1 MLGIDSPEL
10 LIIAVV
16 ALLLIGP
23 KELPGMLRT
32 VGRWVA
38 TARGLAS
45 EFRGHVDDM
54 VKQADLDEVKK
65 TIDSNAVLDLPG
77 IDPMKE
83 IKGQVDAGIAEAEAE
98 MAKAKAAIDASTSDA
113 QAPPPVETAELAPPA
128 APEPIADPTPA
139 LEPSAVADP
148 ITVEQSAPTPGPQTP
163 EPQVAAATP
172 KAANEPGPPPAKV
185 AVG

>member
-1 MLGIDSPEL
+1 MFGIDSPEL
-10 LIIAVV
+10 LVIAIV
-16 ALLLIGP
+16 ALIFIGP

-38 TARGLAS
+38 TARNLAS

-65 TIDSNAVLDLPG
+65 TIDSNTVLDLPG
-77 IDPMKE
+77 LDPMKE

-98 MAKAKAAIDASTSDA
+98 MAKAKAAIDVSTSGA
-113 QAPPPVETAELAPPA
+113 EAPPPVDTAELAPPS
-128 APEPIADPTPA
+128 APEPIADQIAA
-139 LEPSAVADP
+139 LEPSAMADP
-148 ITVEQSAPTPGPQTP
+148 IPVEQPAPTP
-163 EPQVAAATP
+163 EPQVAAAPP

>member
-1 MLGIDSPEL
+1 MFGIDSPEL
-10 LIIAVV
+10 LLIAVV
-16 ALLLIGP
+16 ALIFIGP

-38 TARGLAS
+38 TARNLAG

-65 TIDSNAVLDLPG
+65 TIDGNAVLDLPG

-83 IKGQVDAGIAEAEAE
+83 IKSQVDAGIAEAEAE
-98 MAKAKAAIDASTSDA
+98 MAKAKAAIDGATSTA
-113 QAPPPVETAELAPPA
+113 EAPPPVETAELVPPP

-139 LEPSAVADP
+139 LEPSAVVDP
-148 ITVEQSAPTPGPQTP
+148 ITVEPPAPQT
-163 EPQVAAATP
+163 ADATP
-172 KAANEPGPPPAKV
+172 KAANEPGTPPAKV

>member
-1 MLGIDSPEL
+1 MFGIDSPEL
-10 LIIAVV
+10 LVILVV
-16 ALLLIGP
+16 ALIFIGP

-32 VGRWVA
+32 IGRWVA
-38 TARGLAS
+38 AARNLAG

-54 VKQADLDEVKK
+54 VRQADLDEVKK
-65 TIDSNAVLDLPG
+65 TIDSNTALDLPG

-83 IKGQVDAGIAEAEAE
+83 IRGQVDAGIAEAEAE
-98 MAKAKAAIDASTSDA
+98 MAQARAAIDASTTGA
-113 QAPPPVETAELAPPA
+113 EAPSPVETAELVPPP

-148 ITVEQSAPTPGPQTP
+148 IPVEQPVPAEPQATADTPTP
-163 EPQVAAATP
+163 
-172 KAANEPGPPPAKV
+172 ANEPGPPPAKV

>member
-1 MLGIDSPEL
+1 MFGIDSPEL
-10 LIIAVV
+10 LIIAIV

-32 VGRWVA
+32 IGRWVA
-38 TARGLAS
+38 TARNLAG

-65 TIDSNAVLDLPG
+65 TIDSNTVLDLPG
-77 IDPMKE
+77 IDPLKE
-83 IKGQVDAGIAEAEAE
+83 IKGQVDAGIAEAQAE
-98 MAKAKAAIDASTSDA
+98 MAQAKAAIDVSTA
-113 QAPPPVETAELAPPA
+113 GAEAPPPVDMAELVPPP

-139 LEPSAVADP
+139 LEPSAVVDP
-148 ITVEQSAPTPGPQTP
+148 ITVEQPAPAEPQTTTAGTPTP
-163 EPQVAAATP
+163 
-172 KAANEPGPPPAKV
+172 ANEPGPPPAKV

>member
-10 LIIAVV
+10 LVIAVV
-16 ALLLIGP
+16 ALILIGP
-23 KELPGMLRT
+23 KELPSMLRT

-65 TIDSNAVLDLPG
+65 TIDSNTVLDLPG

-98 MAKAKAAIDASTSDA
+98 MAKAKAAIDASTSGTESA
-113 QAPPPVETAELAPPA
+113 PPVETAELLSPP
-128 APEPIADPTPA
+128 APEPVVDPTPA

-148 ITVEQSAPTPGPQTP
+148 ITVEQSTSPP
-163 EPQVAAATP
+163 EPQVATATP
-172 KAANEPGPPPAKV
+172 KPANEPGPPPAKV

>member
-1 MLGIDSPEL
+1 MFGIDSPEL
-10 LIIAVV
+10 LVIAVV
-16 ALLLIGP
+16 ALILIGP
-23 KELPGMLRT
+23 KELPSMLRT
-32 VGRWVA
+32 IGRWVA

-77 IDPMKE
+77 LDPMKE

-98 MAKAKAAIDASTSDA
+98 MAKAKATIDASTSDA
-113 QAPPPVETAELAPPA
+113 EAPPPVSSAELAPPA
-128 APEPIADPTPA
+128 PEPVADPTPA

-148 ITVEQSAPTPGPQTP
+148 VTVEQTMSPP
-163 EPQVAAATP
+163 EPQTAAATP
-172 KAANEPGPPPAKV
+172 KAANEPGPPPAKA